1 LLKPIAVPFITI
13 NQSMRLLSCI
23 AFLALVCLCASCTE
37 DDTASGVPHYVNKL
51 TLGTGANASNSG
63 LTGESTTFRGL
74 GGVTVI
80 YWRLES
86 AADFGGVGLS
96 LKIEKRSG
104 STYTTIGTY
113 PYASQK
119 NYGHVI
125 VSSISLADAGTFR
138 ATGLLTATSAEVAS
152 TVFTVQW

>member
-1 LLKPIAVPFITI
+1 MRSLFTI
-13 NQSMRLLSCI
+13 VAFALACILS
-23 AFLALVCLCASCTE
+23 SCVE
-37 DDTASGVPHYVNKL
+37 DDDASSVPTFANKL
-51 TLGTGANASNSG
+51 TLGTGTNASNSV
-63 LTGESTTFRGL
+63 LTGESTAFRGL
-74 GGVTVI
+74 GGVAVI

-86 AADFGGVGLS
+86 AADFGGAGVS

-104 STYTTIGTY
+104 STYTAVGTY
-113 PYASQK
+113 PHTTQK

-152 TVFTVQW
+152 TTFTVQW